1 MRGCSKLPL
10 MGQRRACK
18 RSAMLW
24 RPINSLNAA
33 DSPFDR
39 WYFGGKQDA
48 VSAQAKAGFEL
59 FRGKAGCAGCHLVE
73 QSHALF
79 SDYRMHNTGL
89 GYLSSRVDDSATQ
102 TVQLA
107 PGVFVEVEK
116 ILLARV
122 SEPVM
127 ADLGLYEIT
136 ENPADRWKFRT
147 PTLRNVALSA
157 PYMHDGSLGTLREV
171 IEFYRDGGID
181 NALLD
186 PLLQPL
192 DLNEAEIESLLAFLL
207 ALTGSNVPALVA
219 DAFAAPVG
227 DLRQDDPHW
236 AHELPAD
243 AP

>member
-1 MRGCSKLPL
+1 
-10 MGQRRACK
+10 
-18 RSAMLW
+18 
-24 RPINSLNAA
+24 
-33 DSPFDR
+33 
-39 WYFGGKQDA
+39 
-48 VSAQAKAGFEL
+48 
-59 FRGKAGCAGCHLVE
+59 
-73 QSHALF
+73 
-79 SDYRMHNTGL
+79 
-89 GYLSSRVDDSATQ
+89 
-102 TVQLA
+102 VQLA

-186 PLLQPL
+186 PLLLPL